1 VDSAKLIDM
10 VLDDAPAHEISDG
23 IKDVLYAKT
32 ASRVETERPLAV
44 ADLFN
49 DESES
54 EVEEEP
60 VAQEERRR
68 RFHIWKCNS
77 SSSL

>member
-1 VDSAKLIDM
+1 MDSAKLIDM

-49 DESES
+49 DESET

-60 VAQEERRR
+60 VAQEEE
-68 RFHIWKCNS
+68 
-77 SSSL
+77 LTDGE

>member
-1 VDSAKLIDM
+1 M

-32 ASRVETERPLAV
+32 SSRGETERPLAV

-49 DESES
+49 DESDS

-60 VAQEERRR
+60 VAQEEEPTDGE
-68 RFHIWKCNS
+68 
-77 SSSL
+77 

>member
-1 VDSAKLIDM
+1 MDSAKLIDM

-23 IKDVLYAKT
+23 IKDVLYVKT

-49 DESES
+49 DESE
-54 EVEEEP
+54 VEEEP
-60 VAQEERRR
+60 VAQEEEPTDGE
-68 RFHIWKCNS
+68 
-77 SSSL
+77 

>member
-1 VDSAKLIDM
+1 M

-60 VAQEERRR
+60 TVAQEEEPE
-68 RFHIWKCNS
+68 NET
-77 SSSL
+77 

>member
-1 VDSAKLIDM
+1 MDSAKLIDM

-32 ASRVETERPLAV
+32 ASRVETERSLAV

-60 VAQEERRR
+60 VAQEEEPTDGE
-68 RFHIWKCNS
+68 
-77 SSSL
+77 

>member
-1 VDSAKLIDM
+1 MDSAKLIDM

-32 ASRVETERPLAV
+32 ASRVETERPQAV

-49 DESES
+49 DES

-60 VAQEERRR
+60 VAQEEEPTDGE
-68 RFHIWKCNS
+68 
-77 SSSL
+77 

>member
-1 VDSAKLIDM
+1 M

-49 DESES
+49 DESDS

-60 VAQEERRR
+60 VAQEEEPTDGE
-68 RFHIWKCNS
+68 
-77 SSSL
+77 

>member
-1 VDSAKLIDM
+1 MDSAKLIDM

-23 IKDVLYAKT
+23 IKDVLLAKS
-32 ASRVETERPLAV
+32 ASKVETERPLAV

-49 DESES
+49 DESET

-60 VAQEERRR
+60 TVAQEEEPE
-68 RFHIWKCNS
+68 NET
-77 SSSL
+77 

>member
-1 VDSAKLIDM
+1 M

-32 ASRVETERPLAV
+32 ASGVETERPLAV

-60 VAQEERRR
+60 VAQEEEPTDGE
-68 RFHIWKCNS
+68 
-77 SSSL
+77 

>member
-1 VDSAKLIDM
+1 M

-49 DESES
+49 DETES

-60 VAQEERRR
+60 VAQEEEPTDGE
-68 RFHIWKCNS
+68 
-77 SSSL
+77 

>member
-1 VDSAKLIDM
+1 M

-32 ASRVETERPLAV
+32 ASRVETERPLAD

-60 VAQEERRR
+60 VAQEEEPTDGE
-68 RFHIWKCNS
+68 
-77 SSSL
+77 

>member
-1 VDSAKLIDM
+1 M

-49 DESES
+49 DEAES

-60 VAQEERRR
+60 VAQEEEPTDGE
-68 RFHIWKCNS
+68 
-77 SSSL
+77 

>member
-1 VDSAKLIDM
+1 M

-32 ASRVETERPLAV
+32 ASIVETERPLAV

-49 DESES
+49 DESDS

-60 VAQEERRR
+60 VAQEEEPTDGE
-68 RFHIWKCNS
+68 
-77 SSSL
+77 

>member
-1 VDSAKLIDM
+1 M

-32 ASRVETERPLAV
+32 ASRVETERPFAV

-60 VAQEERRR
+60 VAQEEEPTDGE
-68 RFHIWKCNS
+68 
-77 SSSL
+77 

>member
-1 VDSAKLIDM
+1 M

-49 DESES
+49 DGSES

-60 VAQEERRR
+60 VAQEEE
-68 RFHIWKCNS
+68 
-77 SSSL
+77 LTDGE

>member
-1 VDSAKLIDM
+1 M

-23 IKDVLYAKT
+23 IKEILYAKT

-49 DESES
+49 DESET

-60 VAQEERRR
+60 TVAQEEEPE
-68 RFHIWKCNS
+68 NET
-77 SSSL
+77 

>member
-1 VDSAKLIDM
+1 M

-60 VAQEERRR
+60 LAQEEEPTDGE
-68 RFHIWKCNS
+68 
-77 SSSL
+77 

>member
-1 VDSAKLIDM
+1 M

-60 VAQEERRR
+60 VAQEEEPTDGE
-68 RFHIWKCNS
+68 
-77 SSSL
+77 

>member
-1 VDSAKLIDM
+1 M

-49 DESES
+49 DESET

-60 VAQEERRR
+60 TVAQEEEPE
-68 RFHIWKCNS
+68 NET
-77 SSSL
+77 

>member
-1 VDSAKLIDM
+1 MDSAKLIDM

-49 DESES
+49 DKSES

-60 VAQEERRR
+60 VAQEEE
-68 RFHIWKCNS
+68 
-77 SSSL
+77 LTDGE

>member
-1 VDSAKLIDM
+1 MDSAKLIDM

-60 VAQEERRR
+60 TVAQEEES
-68 RFHIWKCNS
+68 NGE
-77 SSSL
+77 

>member
-1 VDSAKLIDM
+1 M

-49 DESES
+49 DESE
-54 EVEEEP
+54 VEEEP
-60 VAQEERRR
+60 VAQEEEPTDV
-68 RFHIWKCNS
+68 
-77 SSSL
+77 

>member
-1 VDSAKLIDM
+1 MDSAKLIDM

-32 ASRVETERPLAV
+32 ASRIETERPLAV

-60 VAQEERRR
+60 VAQEEEPTDGE
-68 RFHIWKCNS
+68 
-77 SSSL
+77 

>member
-1 VDSAKLIDM
+1 M
-10 VLDDAPAHEISDG
+10 VLDDAHAHEISDG

-60 VAQEERRR
+60 VAQEEEPTDGE
-68 RFHIWKCNS
+68 
-77 SSSL
+77 

>member
-1 VDSAKLIDM
+1 M

-32 ASRVETERPLAV
+32 ASRVETERPRAV

-60 VAQEERRR
+60 VAQEEEPTDGE
-68 RFHIWKCNS
+68 
-77 SSSL
+77 

>member
-49 DESES
+49 DESET

-60 VAQEERRR
+60 TVAQEEEPE
-68 RFHIWKCNS
+68 NET
-77 SSSL
+77 

>member
-1 VDSAKLIDM
+1 M

-23 IKDVLYAKT
+23 IKDILYAKT

-49 DESES
+49 DESE
-54 EVEEEP
+54 VEEEP
-60 VAQEERRR
+60 VAQEEE
-68 RFHIWKCNS
+68 
-77 SSSL
+77 LTDGE

>member
-1 VDSAKLIDM
+1 MDSAKLIDM
-10 VLDDAPAHEISDG
+10 VLDDAPAHEISYG
-23 IKDVLYAKT
+23 ITDVLYAKT

-60 VAQEERRR
+60 VAQEEEPTDGE
-68 RFHIWKCNS
+68 
-77 SSSL
+77 

>member
-1 VDSAKLIDM
+1 MDSAKLIDM

-60 VAQEERRR
+60 VAQEEEPTDGE
-68 RFHIWKCNS
+68 
-77 SSSL
+77 

>member
-1 VDSAKLIDM
+1 M

-23 IKDVLYAKT
+23 IKDVLYART

-60 VAQEERRR
+60 VAQEEEPTDGE
-68 RFHIWKCNS
+68 
-77 SSSL
+77 

>member
-1 VDSAKLIDM
+1 M
-10 VLDDAPAHEISDG
+10 VLEDAPAHEISDG

-60 VAQEERRR
+60 VAQEEEPTDGE
-68 RFHIWKCNS
+68 
-77 SSSL
+77 

>member
-60 VAQEERRR
+60 VAQEEEPTDVE
-68 RFHIWKCNS
+68 
-77 SSSL
+77 

>member
-1 VDSAKLIDM
+1 M
-10 VLDDAPAHEISDG
+10 VSDDAPAHEISDG

-60 VAQEERRR
+60 VAQEEE
-68 RFHIWKCNS
+68 
-77 SSSL
+77 LTDGE

>member
-1 VDSAKLIDM
+1 MDSAKLIDM

-60 VAQEERRR
+60 VAQEEEP
-68 RFHIWKCNS
+68 NV
-77 SSSL
+77 

>member
-1 VDSAKLIDM
+1 M

-23 IKDVLYAKT
+23 IKDVLYAIKT

-60 VAQEERRR
+60 VDPRRGT
-68 RFHIWKCNS
+68 N
-77 SSSL
+77 

>member
-1 VDSAKLIDM
+1 M

-32 ASRVETERPLAV
+32 ASRVETERPQAV

-49 DESES
+49 DKS

-60 VAQEERRR
+60 VAQEEEPTDGE
-68 RFHIWKCNS
+68 
-77 SSSL
+77 

>member
-1 VDSAKLIDM
+1 M

-32 ASRVETERPLAV
+32 ASRVETESPLAV

-60 VAQEERRR
+60 VAQEEEPTDGE
-68 RFHIWKCNS
+68 
-77 SSSL
+77 

>member
-23 IKDVLYAKT
+23 IKDSLYAKT

-49 DESES
+49 DESET

-60 VAQEERRR
+60 TVAQEEEPE
-68 RFHIWKCNS
+68 NET
-77 SSSL
+77 

>member
-1 VDSAKLIDM
+1 M

-32 ASRVETERPLAV
+32 ASRVETERPHAV

-60 VAQEERRR
+60 VAQEEEPTDGE
-68 RFHIWKCNS
+68 
-77 SSSL
+77 